1 MEDIDD
7 MRSLVFT
14 ILLCCFGV
22 MTALSAPAFGGEPVS
37 LAVSPDILHVDTF
50 FSGGKVT
57 IDGEIPDGDEVLIEI
72 MGPKVDELFN
82 IKGRVGPFWMTRE
95 KVHLNDAPRLY
106 RLLLPK
112 GENWLKQAAELGL
125 GVDELKKRIHI
136 SGSAMSTDEI
146 FNLFVRLKDSEHL
159 YGETLEA
166 ISYSPGP
173 NQRRH
178 FSAEY
183 RFPASTAAGL
193 FTIKATSVSN
203 GARGPEFSHD
213 VRVDEIGFVKLV
225 NDLASNQR
233 LVYGVGSVLIALF
246 AGAVMGFIFKGGGG
260 H

>member
-1 MEDIDD
+1 
-7 MRSLVFT
+7 
-14 ILLCCFGV
+14 
-22 MTALSAPAFGGEPVS
+22 
-37 LAVSPDILHVDTF
+37 VDTF

-72 MGPKVDELFN
+72 MGPKVDALFN

-106 RLLLPK
+106 MLLLPK
-112 GENWLKQAAELGL
+112 GEKWSKQAAALGL
-125 GVDELKKRIHI
+125 GVEQLKQQVHI

-159 YGETLEA
+159 YGETPEA
-166 ISYSPGP
+166 ISYSPGQ

-178 FSAEY
+178 FLAEY
-183 RFPASTAAGL
+183 RFPASTATGL
-193 FTIKATSVSN
+193 FTIKATTVSN
-203 GARGPEFSHD
+203 GARGPGLSYD

-225 NDLASNQR
+225 NELASNQR
-233 LVYGVGSVLIALF
+233 LVYGIGAVLVALF
-246 AGAVMGFIFKGGGG
+246 AGAVMGFVFKGGGG